1 MSDIKRNIESV
12 RTRIAS
18 AARRAGIAPESV
30 TLVAVS
36 KTKPVEMVEE
46 AIAAGAAVFGENYI
60 QEGILKADRFQDE
73 ASWHFIGHL
82 QKNKA
87 RLAAE
92 YFDMI
97 ESIDSGELARKVS
110 DACGRLGRKI
120 DVLMQIHF
128 GDEESK
134 HGFMPGDAERAAD
147 IIRALPN
154 INLKGLMTIPPLVS
168 DPEENRRYFASMREM
183 GSKIFA
189 GEGHI
194 LSMGMTGDLEVAIE
208 EGSNMVRVGTAIFGR
223 REYAKP

>member
-12 RTRIAS
+12 RARIAS

-36 KTKPVEMVEE
+36 KTKPVDMVEE

-134 HGFMPGDAERAAD
+134 HGFMPEDAERAAD

-168 DPEENRRYFASMREM
+168 DPEENRRYFSSMREM
-183 GSKIFA
+183 GAKIFA
-189 GEGHI
+189 SEGHI

-223 REYAKP
+223 REYVKP